1 MTNPLRVRVCFYAPE
16 STVIEIPNTDPGYAL
31 YQQWEETGSDKDW
44 EEFVDRVA
52 ELTEEHVVQ
61 WTMIDEV
68 SVEDE

>member
-1 MTNPLRVRVCFYAPE
+1 MTNPLRVRVSFFRPE
-16 STVIEIPNTDPGYAL
+16 STVIEIPNTDPGYEL
-31 YQQWEETGSDKDW
+31 YQQWEETGSDKEW
-44 EEFVDRVA
+44 EDFVDRVA